1 MHDFEVVIRPACRH
15 QDECEFAGTQSVNG
29 AGIAKALVYLAG
41 VSNAP
46 GSAKARYL
54 ADQTHG

>member
-29 AGIAKALVYLAG
+29 AGIAKASLYLAG
-41 VSNAP
+41 VSNAA
-46 GSAKARYL
+46 GSAETRYL
-54 ADQTHG
+54 AGQTHG